1 MRFIFLTLSFVFLS
15 SNFCHSQQYMD
26 AFLFDNYEWKLS
38 NISKID
44 FQMDSEV
51 TLRRRIFHEDSDC
64 NGEAVKI
71 DGKFYDE
78 IIFELDDKGEVVEI
92 TNDGKLYI
100 SFDKK
105 KKYYLSFQRN
115 PADENIYTLLHDRW
129 DNEGNKI
136 VKYAGR
142 EYVMTGSARLTFD
155 KIKKKYIPREK
166 TAAYDVQTDQ
176 AKARDLV
183 KKEELAIEVATEVVE
198 EKEAIIE
205 SPRKELKKEAV
216 LEKGNF
222 TAPVTEMKPA
232 NKENVARTKDPL
244 VQDQKQVVV
253 RKEQARESAP
263 VVRTEAQKDEIAM
276 KAAVVA
282 TDKQQPTR
290 KNDIERKLNGNG
302 TGIILSQDGYIATNY
317 HVIDGANYISI
328 IFSNDN
334 QMREYK
340 ASVIKTDKNN
350 DLAIIKIN
358 DSSYDFLDTIKYSVK
373 TELSD
378 IAEEVF
384 SLGYPA
390 ATSFLGVEV
399 KFTDGKISSRTGAYN
414 DVRVYQTTVP
424 ILQGSSGEPLFDYDG
439 NLIGINSS
447 KVVEDNYENIS
458 YAIKASYL
466 KNLID
471 ILPESIVLPSYVHT
485 QSSLS
490 EKVKVIDDYVVLIK
504 VRRESLPLNN

>member
-1 MRFIFLTLSFVFLS
+1 
-15 SNFCHSQQYMD
+15 MD
-26 AFLFDNYEWKLS
+26 AFLFDNYEWS
-38 NISKID
+38 MSTISKID

-51 TLRRRIFHEDSDC
+51 ILRRRIFHEDSEC
-64 NGEAVKI
+64 HGKAIKI

-78 IIFELDDKGEVVEI
+78 IIFELEDKGEVIEM
-92 TNDGKLYI
+92 TKEGKLNV

-115 PADENIYTLLHDRW
+115 PADENVYTLLHDKR
-129 DNEGNKI
+129 DSEENKI
-136 VKYAGR
+136 VNYAGR
-142 EYVMTGSARLTFD
+142 DYVMIGSARLTFD

-166 TAAYDVQTDQ
+166 TPAYDVQADQ
-176 AKARDLV
+176 AKARDLENKADIV
-183 KKEELAIEVATEVVE
+183 KEDAIAHPPKEEYKNALQAEVKQEELVPGKGTPVLPKEELKAEAIKKQNIRENPQTESQQQVIVIKEKEEAPVKVVKE
-198 EKEAIIE
+198 EKAHEVKTLLA
-205 SPRKELKKEAV
+205 KA
-216 LEKGNF
+216 
-222 TAPVTEMKPA
+222 
-232 NKENVARTKDPL
+232 
-244 VQDQKQVVV
+244 Q
-253 RKEQARESAP
+253 
-263 VVRTEAQKDEIAM
+263 TEARSDE
-276 KAAVVA
+276 
-282 TDKQQPTR
+282 D
-290 KNDIERKLNGNG
+290 KNDMQLKLSGNG

-317 HVIDGANYISI
+317 HVIDGASHISI

-334 QMREYK
+334 QMREYR

-358 DSSYDFLDTIKYSVK
+358 DSSYDFLDTIKYSIK

-424 ILQGSSGEPLFDYDG
+424 ILQGSSGEPLFDYAG

-471 ILPESIVLPSYVHT
+471 ILPESISLPSYV
-485 QSSLS
+485 QPEKSLS
-490 EKVKVIDDYVVLIK
+490 KKVKEIDDYVVLIK
-504 VRRESLPLNN
+504 VRREGLPFEN